1 MDEAEFKSFKNMQD
15 IIEATNELEN
25 MNYFE

>member
-1 MDEAEFKSFKNMQD
+1 MDEAEFKSFKNKQD